1 MLSIKVCNKL
11 FAGDGNYD
19 SVKLKGTKIFSKIGK
34 SHPQIELFS
43 LDVLMLRLLLIT
55 NDHNIPK
62 DFAVTFWYLY
72 KYVFARN
79 EKLWIYW

>member
-62 DFAVTFWYLY
+62 DFAVTF
-72 KYVFARN
+72 
-79 EKLWIYW
+79 